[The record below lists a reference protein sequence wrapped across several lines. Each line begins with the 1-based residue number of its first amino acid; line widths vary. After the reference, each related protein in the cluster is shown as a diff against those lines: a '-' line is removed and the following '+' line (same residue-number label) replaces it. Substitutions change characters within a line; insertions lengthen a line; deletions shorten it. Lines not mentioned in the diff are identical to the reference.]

1 MNDQR
6 TSYGK
11 EGDGDRNSKGSCR
24 RNYSIPPENL
34 RAINPVGLALGRLL
48 LTGWLAGRLAG
59 WQAGETLVAV
69 ENFKIH

>member
-1 MNDQR
+1 MAKREN
-6 TSYGK
+6 S
-11 EGDGDRNSKGSCR
+11 DRNSKGSCR

-48 LTGWLAGRLAG
+48 LTGWLAG